1 MTDLVTVILDYPVV
15 KAVSAAIVVPP
26 AGNGSGYDDTVLRA
40 RVDAAETDLA
50 ALANEVAAL
59 PAPYNDAALVGRV
72 TALEGASIAWT
83 DLTGKPPAYPAAP
96 HTHSL
101 GEVEG
106 LTIALATKA
115 DAAAVLTLEVVQDA
129 VAAMFQGGTHTN
141 AAISYDDAAGTLSII
156 ASGAGASLTQEEVE
170 DFVGGLILQ
179 GAGINVTYDDAGNVL
194 SIALSGESFTTAEKN
209 KLAGIAAGATANATD
224 AQLRDRAGHT
234 GTQPIS
240 SVSGLQAALDGKM
253 GATTFKT
260 VNGTAITGAGD
271 IVIPAGPAGTSIT
284 GVILTQAAYDALS
297 TAAKNDTTK
306 LYLIAG

>member
-1 MTDLVTVILDYPVV
+1 MADIVKLRTGYAVTVSVLRVGF
-15 KAVSAAIVVPP
+15 AGPP
-26 AGNGSGYDDTVLRA
+26 GAGGGGAYDDSAILA
-40 RVDAAETDLA
+40 RVSGVEQSI
-50 ALANEVAAL
+50 AAL
-59 PAPYNDAALVGRV
+59 PAPYDDAALAGRV
-72 TALEGASIAWT
+72 AALEGASVAWT
-83 DLTGKPPAYPAAP
+83 DIADVPAAFP
-96 HTHSL
+96 PTAHQHSFDDIT
-101 GEVEG
+101 G
-106 LTIALATKA
+106 LTTALAAKA
-115 DAAAVLTLEVVQDA
+115 DAAAVLTLEAIQDA

-297 TAAKNDTTK
+297 TAAKDDTTK